1 MQFVSVK
8 SIWNREYHFTIPD
21 IQRGL
26 VWNAAQMEVFWDSL
40 LRGIPVGIFT
50 AAELNN
56 ETILLDGQQR
66 YHAVKSAF
74 DGTNGI
80 LWCCIFD
87 EKSDINI
94 YNRKYLFRWTT
105 ASHPWGWNFNADEKS
120 SPRLSI
126 GERRQVLEA
135 NGLQDKQLFIKP
147 EVGSIKPYPCHKVQ
161 MVKFTDLL
169 ENESAPGHFSESE
182 KKYYKDL
189 RNKLLEIIELPLIP
203 LLGSNISSANCNENQ
218 LYFKN
223 PDAEWLDIFFRRM
236 NSQGTPFTQTE
247 LAYSALKSAFQEIGI
262 EKSREY
268 FERISKKFKN
278 TAEIAQT
285 VFQLAVH
292 ILYQENINKSW
303 NANDIKIFF
312 KDKKGDA
319 EKLNLFLQKMEHNF
333 ALLEQ
338 YRLQFNELDEKI
350 EILPYHL
357 SMLPSEILKTALI
370 ILNKKID
377 VSLFWGTI
385 FLLYFFCKD
394 DRVNG
399 DKNCLANATGKIIS
413 AISNES
419 GDNCDA
425 ILQKAVA
432 ECFYEGYLI
441 PPADEKVLQDI
452 DLTALAAGK
461 FSADKEKDILIDS
474 RLGKTFYWGNGK
486 SFNFVTLAC
495 GKYLAKNFGDIKNLH
510 EDNRPWDYDHCLPQ
524 AKSTALTAKMCWS
537 SGNNVPIALTTN
549 RSKQDELPNVNYPDN
564 NLDSQ
569 KLLYLDSNKI
579 AGIENT
585 DKFNEFA
592 LARFLKMY
600 KQIFKVFCW
609 DELIAVNPG
618 INVAYKE
625 KANDILD
632 CIGQRD
638 ECKWYYV
645 MNDMEFPVESAE
657 DFEKFKWFSLRNST
671 ESAYAIATCDF
682 KTFECAKRKAT
693 LSVVMRGVYWCEEYS
708 VVHSKD
714 EAINYLRMKWNMN
727 KI

>member
-1 MQFVSVK
+1 MKMQFVSVK
-8 SIWNREYHFTIPD
+8 NIWDRKYDFSIPD

-66 YHAVKSAF
+66 YNAVKSAF
-74 DGTNGI
+74 DRTNGI

-87 EKSDINI
+87 EKSDLNI

-105 ASHPWGWNFNADEKS
+105 ESHPWGWNFNADEKS

-147 EVGSIKPYPCHKVQ
+147 ELGSIKPYPCHNVK

-169 ENESAPGHFSESE
+169 ENEFAPADFTESE
-182 KKYYKDL
+182 KKYYTDL
-189 RNKLLEIIELPLIP
+189 RNKLLEIIELPLVP
-203 LLGSNISSANCNENQ
+203 LLGGNISSTNCNENN

-236 NSQGTPFTQTE
+236 NSQGTPFSQTE
-247 LAYSALKSAFQEIGI
+247 LAYSALKSALQEIGI

-268 FERISKKFKN
+268 FERISKNFKN
-278 TAEIAQT
+278 TAEIAQS
-285 VFQLAVH
+285 VFQLAAH
-292 ILYQENINKSW
+292 ILYQENINRFW

-312 KDKKGDA
+312 KNKKYEE
-319 EKLNLFLQKMEHNF
+319 EKLNSFLQKIEHNF

-338 YRLQFNELDEKI
+338 YRQKFNELDEKI

-357 SMLPSEILKTALI
+357 SMLQSEILKTALI
-370 ILNKKID
+370 ILNKKVD
-377 VSLFWGTI
+377 VKLFWGTI

-394 DRVNG
+394 ARVNG
-399 DKNCLANATGKIIS
+399 DKNCLANAAAKIIS
-413 AISNES
+413 AVSNNS
-419 GDNCDA
+419 GDSCDTT
-425 ILQKAVA
+425 LKKAVA

-441 PPADEKVLQDI
+441 PPADEKVLQEI
-452 DLTALAAGK
+452 DWDALATGK
-461 FSADKEKDILIDS
+461 FSTDKEKDLFIDS
-474 RLGKTFYWGNGK
+474 RLGKTFDWGNGK

-495 GKYLAKNFGDIKNLH
+495 GKYLAKNFGNLKNLH

-524 AKSTALTAKMCWS
+524 AKSTASTSKMCWS

-549 RSKQDELPNVNYPDN
+549 RSRLDNFPNENYPDN
-564 NLDSQ
+564 NPESQ
-569 KLLYLDSNKI
+569 KLLYLDSDKI
-579 AGIENT
+579 AGIENA

-600 KQIFKVFCW
+600 KQIFGVFMW
-609 DELIAVNPG
+609 NEFLTTIPD
-618 INVAYKE
+618 INKNFKDTASE
-625 KANDILD
+625 IQT
-632 CIGQRD
+632 CIGNRG
-638 ECKWYYV
+638 KWYYV
-645 MNDMEFPVESAE
+645 MNDMEFPVESDE
-657 DFEKFKWFSLRNST
+657 DFEKFKWFALRNST
-671 ESAYAIATCDF
+671 ESSYAVATCDF

-693 LSVVMRGVYWCEEYS
+693 LSVVMRGVYWNEEYS
-708 VVHSKD
+708 VVHSKE
-714 EAINYLRMKWNMN
+714 EAINYIRAKWNLN
-727 KI
+727 